1 MARDAPPHPDH
12 SVSNI
17 QNKMKERIIW
27 QYWEARG
34 TTPDHI
40 TRLQRLITKNSGV
53 KVVLVTPENVRSYL
67 DDVPE
72 AIFGIKELAHK
83 ADMLRT
89 MLVAKYGGMWLDSDA
104 LVLKDLNPLFDLLD
118 DHEFVGFN
126 NKGKLGPPP
135 PYVRVNCFLSRPG
148 GRIVSQWVERQ
159 HSKLPKTVYSWREVG
174 SEILHPLCQENPDRA
189 LILDFETI
197 SPVAWN
203 EWEFFFRTDLNAA
216 RMAKNCMLLMVN
228 LPKGVGFKDASE
240 DSLLS
245 NLMAAAEEPGRK
257 MPSGRWPFNTRPG
270 FRILRWIGKIRRLSG
285 RVAGRFH
292 G

>member
-1 MARDAPPHPDH
+1 
-12 SVSNI
+12 
-17 QNKMKERIIW
+17 MKERIIW

-34 TTPDHI
+34 ATPDHI

-53 KVVLVTPENVRSYL
+53 KVILITPENVRSYL

-104 LVLKDLNPLFDLLD
+104 LVLKDLNPFFDLLE

-148 GRIVSQWVERQ
+148 GRIVSQWVEQQQR
-159 HSKLPKTVYSWREVG
+159 KLPKTVYSWREVG
-174 SEILHPLCQENPDRA
+174 SEILHPICQEHHDRA

-203 EWEFFFRTDLNAA
+203 EWEFFFRNDLNAA
-216 RMAKNCMLLMVN
+216 RIANDCKLLMVN
-228 LPKGVGFKDASE
+228 LPKGVGFRDASE
-240 DSLLS
+240 DSLLF
-245 NLMAAAEEPGRK
+245 NLLAAAEEPNHSIPRGK
-257 MPSGRWPFNTRPG
+257 WPFNTRSG
-270 FRILRWIGKIRRLSG
+270 FRILRLYGKLRRAFARLQ
-285 RVAGRFH
+285 RRIA
-292 G
+292 